1 MAWYHPELY
10 HRVLTYSGTY
20 VNQQWPWNP
29 ETPARRMGLPS
40 NT

>member
-20 VNQQWPWNP
+20 INQQWPP
-29 ETPARRMGLPS
+29 SLEPRMEPGDSTRR
-40 NT
+40 